1 MSGLLAG
8 RRLVITGI
16 ISESSIAFSVARLAQ
31 EQGATVVLTAYGRP
45 TLVTRLA
52 RRLPQEPPVVELDVT
67 DTAHLDSLAD
77 RLGEHLDGVDGIL
90 HSIAHAPEGCL
101 GGNFV
106 DAPWPDVSTALHTS
120 TYSLKALVAACRPLL
135 RPGASVVGMDFDA
148 SRTWPDYDWM
158 GVAKAG
164 LEATSRYLARHL
176 GPEGIRVNLVAAGP
190 LRTLAARGI
199 GGDGSAF
206 EDDWAR
212 TAPLGWNAADAGPV
226 ARTCVALLSDWLPA
240 TTGEIVHADGGQHVI
255 GA

>member
-8 RRLVITGI
+8 RTLVVTGV

-31 EQGATVVLTAYGRP
+31 EQGARVVLTAYGRP
-45 TLVTRLA
+45 TLVARLA
-52 RRLPQEPPVVELDVT
+52 RRLPQEPPVVDLDVT
-67 DTAHLDSLAD
+67 DPTQLDTLAE
-77 RLGEHLDGVDGIL
+77 RLAEHVDGVDGVL
-90 HSIAHAPEGCL
+90 HSVAHAPESCL
-101 GGNFV
+101 GGGFL
-106 DAPWPDVSTALHTS
+106 DAPWPDVSAALHTS

-135 RPGASVVGMDFDA
+135 RPGASVVGLDFDA
-148 SRTWPDYDWM
+148 SRTWPAYDWM

-176 GPEGIRVNLVAAGP
+176 GPEGIRINLVAAGP

-199 GGDGSAF
+199 GGDDSGF
-206 EDDWAR
+206 EEQWSR
-212 TAPLGWNAADAGPV
+212 TAPLGWDASDAGQV

-240 TTGEIVHADGGQHVI
+240 TTGEIVHADGGHHTI